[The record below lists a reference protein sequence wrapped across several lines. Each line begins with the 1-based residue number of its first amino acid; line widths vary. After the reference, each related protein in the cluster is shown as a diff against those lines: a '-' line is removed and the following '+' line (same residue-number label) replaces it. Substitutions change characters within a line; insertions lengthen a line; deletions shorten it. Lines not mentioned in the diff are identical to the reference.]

1 MGSEMCIRDSTYSG
15 PVTETKVT
23 LYAPDWN
30 VLPEEKWIPFPA
42 YADFWETNDSV
53 DKEEVSRLQHLQD
66 MRFVTASL
74 QPDDMRLTFVL
85 QPGEVDKEEVERM
98 KKVLRPVVYEWQ
110 GKRFVLVDGK

>member
-1 MGSEMCIRDSTYSG
+1 M
-15 PVTETKVT
+15 
-23 LYAPDWN
+23 
-30 VLPEEKWIPFPA
+30 LPEEKWIPFPA